1 MSDAWTRQVP
11 SDKPMH
17 SCPCPLAATT
27 LTPPTD
33 HRQPEP
39 CDLIDET
46 AQAVTVARDGVIVQ
60 PALYNTPQPAARFA
74 DRTMHPFPQLLLDL
88 LKGRTHAFGN
98 RVTMDR
104 EPAVLL
110 RLSTR
115 VSETQKVESL
125 GSALAVSLAPFD
137 GVLPKLD
144 QSSLVLVQL

>member
-1 MSDAWTRQVP
+1 MELSLGVNIESSYFEEQKVEQGRNNGTKRGNAGGTKALVGIWMSDAWTRQVQ

-17 SCPCPLAATT
+17 T
-27 LTPPTD
+27 
-33 HRQPEP
+33 
-39 CDLIDET
+39 
-46 AQAVTVARDGVIVQ
+46 
-60 PALYNTPQPAARFA
+60 
-74 DRTMHPFPQLLLDL
+74 FPQLLPDL
-88 LKGRTHAFGN
+88 LKGRRHAFGN

-110 RLSTR
+110 RLSTL